1 MQKPNTELI
10 KVQRHIV
17 EYGLNRQHRRN
28 QSVTMHNIGDADD
41 LLRIFA
47 SFDDTLQWT
56 LRGKTIQVLHHN
68 LFVCITIVH
77 FQTSMTLMMKKEGG
91 KKHLNFHFRMRGFA
105 GQRQLVLPKTDHYS
119 SSILE

>member
-68 LFVCITIVH
+68 FLSVLQLSI
-77 FQTSMTLMMKKEGG
+77 
-91 KKHLNFHFRMRGFA
+91 FRPA
-105 GQRQLVLPKTDHYS
+105 
-119 SSILE
+119 